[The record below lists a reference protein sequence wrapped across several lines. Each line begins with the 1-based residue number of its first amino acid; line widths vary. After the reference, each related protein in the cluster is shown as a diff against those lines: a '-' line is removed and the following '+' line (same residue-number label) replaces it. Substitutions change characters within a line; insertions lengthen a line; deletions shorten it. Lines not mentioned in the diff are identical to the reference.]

1 MVEGIYA
8 EKIETYLDNE
18 LREVVAL
25 MALAMDMMRK
35 ARRVERMKLL
45 GDSYV
50 GLQPDSLM
58 DTDSD
63 AGSEDSMS
71 DHDDADAGFAA
82 HDSNSM
88 PDDHD
93 ARAFH
98 AGTND
103 EDKYV
108 NPDEGVIVDR
118 GKQRACFM
126 SLRACCEFLSSLCQ
140 HRARYKPGED
150 LRQTAFQM
158 AVRNAIKTSGAVVNL
173 ARLLRLN
180 SRDNELM
187 FWGLN
192 ALFFCLRDGSRVDHD
207 NVRALRKEG
216 KGNRLTEKLRRSCR
230 KDPLMKVHLKCI
242 KNLLDKRDTAEAAAR
257 DQQEESV
264 PLAVAA
270 SRVREVG
277 GTGFGGRY

>member
-1 MVEGIYA
+1 MVGVGLLTAPAFLIFPACTALAAEIRIEHDCFTESAASGTKKISPDYGLVESLCGLLCGMVEGIYA

-126 SLRACCEFLSSLCQ
+126 SLRA
-140 HRARYKPGED
+140 
-150 LRQTAFQM
+150 
-158 AVRNAIKTSGAVVNL
+158 
-173 ARLLRLN
+173 
-180 SRDNELM
+180 
-187 FWGLN
+187 
-192 ALFFCLRDGSRVDHD
+192 
-207 NVRALRKEG
+207 
-216 KGNRLTEKLRRSCR
+216 
-230 KDPLMKVHLKCI
+230 
-242 KNLLDKRDTAEAAAR
+242 
-257 DQQEESV
+257 
-264 PLAVAA
+264 
-270 SRVREVG
+270 
-277 GTGFGGRY
+277 